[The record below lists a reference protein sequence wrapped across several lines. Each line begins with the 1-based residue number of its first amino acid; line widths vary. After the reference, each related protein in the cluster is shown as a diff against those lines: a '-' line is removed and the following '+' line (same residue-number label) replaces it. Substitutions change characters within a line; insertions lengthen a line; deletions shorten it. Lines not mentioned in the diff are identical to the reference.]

1 MARLVLSQPAS
12 ASICERINS
21 EFAFVKDPRRNKL
34 EHSKANKLVSLF
46 HNLRL
51 LLRAKKPAYSEPM
64 IGWNDED
71 NHTGV
76 TTYGVCHYEGTAKLK
91 ISAPARP
98 ALLPPPDEASPI
110 PGPAGLQVTW
120 PVIM

>member
-1 MARLVLSQPAS
+1 MRAISTGALAQ
-12 ASICERINS
+12 
-21 EFAFVKDPRRNKL
+21 RRADA
-34 EHSKANKLVSLF
+34 H
-46 HNLRL
+46 LRSSRAPPT
-51 LLRAKKPAYSEPM
+51 RAKKQNYSEPM